1 MCRQCGARLVFS
13 KVFFCSFFAFVFV
26 FFVFLCGVV
35 LVASR
40 TTYGDWMRPIAG
52 GLRNIGKPLTIAL
65 FVLGFFALVVSM
77 VQAFAGITIGVV
89 GVLTI
94 AVLAQRDRDHRNIV
108 DRASERQSYASAVRS
123 ARALYRSG
131 LLSDVELGQARL
143 PGVLSQVS
151 LVEASDGLGRRFTLV
166 HHAHTG
172 EYVLVL
178 ECQPQGVALADDEVE
193 DSYVASWAGV
203 MEMLAAEIGVTQMAV
218 TVETSPD
225 NGVRV
230 RQALQ
235 RRLVQ
240 DAPELAA
247 RAMSQIMQLYA
258 SGGART
264 SVLVA
269 LTFRYRD
276 ARRGAPLSAH
286 EAARRIG
293 QLLPDI
299 REQLAAAGGGS
310 VRTLDADAL
319 TRLVRVAYDPASQTT
334 LDEAHADSNGDDSSV
349 ALSWENAGP
358 VAAEAGW
365 NWYRHDSGLSRTW
378 QMVDPP
384 HSNVTSSTLARL
396 LVPLDDC
403 EHKRVTVLFRMLPP
417 DKTAF
422 TAEQNRKKAS
432 GQAGQE
438 KHSTVAAA
446 RAMSQADRQAVA
458 VTHGAVLVFFGLL
471 VTATVSAGDKEQDRL
486 ELAARAVE
494 SAAGAAK
501 IDLRPC
507 YGAQDVGFAASLPLG
522 FNAASYK
529 PTGFNPLT

>member
-1 MCRQCGARLVFS
+1 M
-13 KVFFCSFFAFVFV
+13 
-26 FFVFLCGVV
+26 
-35 LVASR
+35 ASR

-65 FVLGFFALVVSM
+65 FVLGFFALVLSM
-77 VQAFAGITIGVV
+77 VNVVAGLTVGVV

-94 AVLAQRDRDHRNIV
+94 AVLAKRDRDHRNIV

-230 RQALQ
+230 RQALR

-276 ARRGAPLSAH
+276 ARRGAALSAH

-299 REQLAAAGGGS
+299 REQLSAAGGGS
-310 VRTLDADAL
+310 VCTLDADAL
-319 TRLVRVAYDPASQTT
+319 TRLVRVAYDPAAQAT
-334 LDEAHADSNGDDSSV
+334 LDEAQAQESAV
-349 ALSWENAGP
+349 EVSWENIGP

-378 QMVDPP
+378 QMIDPP
-384 HSNVTSSTLARL
+384 QSNVTSSTLARL

-403 EHKRVTVLFRMLPP
+403 EHKRVTVLFRMLSP

-471 VTATVSAGDKEQDRL
+471 VTATVSAGEHEQDRL

-494 SAAGAAK
+494 SAAGSAK

-507 YGAQDVGFAASLPLG
+507 YGAQDTGFAASLPLG
-522 FNAASYK
+522 FNTSSYK
-529 PTGFNPLT
+529 PQGLTPLT